1 VYRAALFHV
10 EAMTN
15 ATIIVTGI
23 GMPIVI
29 SSSSSSSSGGGGSGG
44 GEGGEGGG
52 EDKIKA
58 RTCAVLE
65 KMPV

>member
-1 VYRAALFHV
+1 
-10 EAMTN
+10 MTN
-15 ATIIVTGI
+15 ATIIVTAI

-29 SSSSSSSSGGGGSGG
+29 IVISSSSSSSSSSGGGGGG
-44 GEGGEGGG
+44 SSSEGGG

-58 RTCAVLE
+58 QTCAGLE